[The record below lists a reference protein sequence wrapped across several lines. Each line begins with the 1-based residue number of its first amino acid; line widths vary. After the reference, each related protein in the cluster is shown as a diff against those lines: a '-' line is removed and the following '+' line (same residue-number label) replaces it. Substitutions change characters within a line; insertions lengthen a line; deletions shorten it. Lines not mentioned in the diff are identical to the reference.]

1 MKQTLFALVAVLFVT
16 LLSAVDIIPGGT
28 VSQDFTIG
36 TSATA
41 TLPTGWKVDKNS
53 SARTLGSYSAA
64 ATATDYSAGNSM
76 LPTASNGVYNYGAG
90 VASSAT
96 DRAVGWVSSSSATK
110 SGNLYLLLTNT
121 SASSIPS
128 FTISYNVEKYR
139 KGTNTAGFS
148 IQMYYSTNGT
158 SWTSAGSDFLT
169 SIPADTG
176 ANDGYASAPGATFNV
191 SAKSLPVSVS
201 ASSVLYLA
209 WNYSV
214 TTGTTT
220 SNAQALGVDDV
231 TIVAG
236 GSVSVPTIILNP
248 TTLSGMNYTYG
259 FGPSNETSFAI
270 TGTNLTGDLTVT
282 PQSNFEVATA
292 SGGTFSNL
300 LTYTPSSGSVNATVF
315 VRLKSGLAI
324 NSYSQ
329 TISVASADAT
339 TQIVSVSGAV
349 QTPPPPIAPTATA
362 ASAVSQ
368 DGFTA
373 HWDTVN
379 GSTAYEFDVYSA
391 GGFTELVNT
400 SFEGATVFPD
410 GWTQNSSYVSNNS
423 AGSHTGTNYAGMNA
437 AEDYFYTPLL
447 ASPGTISFWVSAS
460 SITANNSTKVQY
472 SANAVDW
479 TDLDTFAANGANT
492 GSVTTTI
499 SQKVINASLTG
510 DYYIRWYMNARTG
523 GSQYF
528 DDILI
533 TSGSKELIYSFDGV
547 TLTTA
552 RVEGLDPSSDYS
564 YIVRAANEWG
574 ISANSNEISVTTT
587 AVVPGTAANSS
598 LNGAEM
604 TVNIPPIA
612 GFTDNTIT
620 IDTASGY
627 YVNDF
632 YVTVSGDQNSLV
644 YSITTYD
651 DAALNG
657 VYLINHI
664 GFTSVPTSVTLSA
677 GTLVSWSS
685 DLNSTLIEVSG
696 FASKGNLQVTIQSD
710 ETLPVELS
718 SFTAIQNAQN
728 YVNLMW
734 TTQSES
740 GVSGYYIY
748 RSTQV
753 DASTA
758 SLVSPLIP
766 ASNTSTTQSYV
777 YTDSAVTEDGIY
789 YYWLQNVDLDG
800 SVAYHGPVV
809 VNYSANGGNN
819 GTPVIPTVTELKR
832 VYPNP
837 FNPSAFISYGIA
849 TPAEVSISIYNNR
862 GQLIRTLRD
871 CPSSIGN
878 HRIEWNGKADNG
890 SDCSS
895 GVYIFKMNAGK
906 QSFVQKAILVK

>member
-1 MKQTLFALVAVLFVT
+1 MKRALVALVAMVLFT
-16 LLSAVDIIPGGT
+16 ALNAVDIIPGGT

-53 SARTLGSYSAA
+53 TARTLGTYSGAVA
-64 ATATDYSAGNSM
+64 ATDNRGGNNMTTSE
-76 LPTASNGVYNYGAG
+76 SNGVYNFGAG
-90 VASSAT
+90 APDSAT
-96 DRAVGWVSSSSATK
+96 DRALGWLSSSSATK
-110 SGNLYLLLTNT
+110 SGNLYVLLTNT
-121 SASSIPS
+121 SSSSIPS

-139 KGTNTAGFS
+139 KGTNSAGFT
-148 IQMYYSTNGT
+148 IQMYYSTNGST
-158 SWTSAGSDFLT
+158 WTSAGSDFKT
-169 SIPADTG
+169 SFAADSD
-176 ANDGYASAPGATFNV
+176 NSGYTSAPGVTVNV
-191 SAKSLPVSVS
+191 SSKTLNVSLG

-209 WNYSV
+209 WNYAV
-214 TTGTTT
+214 TTGSTT
-220 SNAQALGVDDV
+220 SNAQALSIDDV
-231 TIVAG
+231 AIVAG
-236 GSVSVPTIILNP
+236 GSVSVPTITVDP

-259 FGPSNETSFAI
+259 FGPSNEASFNV
-270 TGTNLTGDLTVT
+270 TGTNLTADLTVT
-282 PQSNFEVATA
+282 PQSNYEVATT
-292 SGGTFSNL
+292 SGGTFGNSL
-300 LTYTPSSGSVNATVF
+300 SYTPSSGSVSATVF
-315 VRLKSGLAI
+315 VRLKAGLAI

-329 TISVASADAT
+329 TISIASTDAT
-339 TQIVSVSGAV
+339 TQTVSVSGAV

-362 ASAVSQ
+362 ASALSQ

-379 GSTAYEFDVYSA
+379 GATAYEFDVYSA
-391 GGFTELVNT
+391 GAYTELVNT
-400 SFEGATVFPD
+400 SFEGSTAFPD
-410 GWTQNSSYVSNNS
+410 GWTQYSSYVNNNIVG
-423 AGSHTGTNYAGMNA
+423 AHTGTNYAGMNA
-437 AEDYFYTPLL
+437 AADYFYTPLL
-447 ASPGTISFWVSAS
+447 SSPESISFWVSAS
-460 SITANNSTKVQY
+460 STTANNSTKVQY

-479 TDLDTFAANGANT
+479 TDLGIYAANGSNT
-492 GSVTTTI
+492 GDVTTTI
-499 SQKVINASLTG
+499 SQKVITASLTG
-510 DYYIRWYMNARTG
+510 DYYIRWYMNARSS

-533 TSGSKELIYSFDGV
+533 TSGSKQLIYSFDGIAI
-547 TLTTA
+547 TAA
-552 RVEGLDPSSDYS
+552 RVDGLDPSSDYS
-564 YIVRAANEWG
+564 YIVRAANDWG
-574 ISANSNEISVTTT
+574 ISANSNEVAVSTT
-587 AVVPGTAANSS
+587 AVVPGTSANSS
-598 LNGAEM
+598 INGAEI
-604 TVNIPPIA
+604 TVNVPPIA
-612 GFTDNTIT
+612 GFTNNSID

-632 YVTVSGDQNSLV
+632 SVTVSGDQNSLV

-696 FASKGNLQVTIQSD
+696 FASKGNLQVTIESD

>member
-64 ATATDYSAGNSM
+64 ATATDYNAGNNM
-76 LPTASNGVYNYGAG
+76 LSSASNGVYNYGAG

-96 DRAVGWVSSSSATK
+96 DRAIGWVSSGSATK

-472 SANAVDW
+472 STNAVDW
-479 TDLDTFAANGANT
+479 TDFDTFAANGANT

-499 SQKVINASLTG
+499 SQKIINASLTG

-685 DLNSTLIEVSG
+685 DLNSTLIEVAG